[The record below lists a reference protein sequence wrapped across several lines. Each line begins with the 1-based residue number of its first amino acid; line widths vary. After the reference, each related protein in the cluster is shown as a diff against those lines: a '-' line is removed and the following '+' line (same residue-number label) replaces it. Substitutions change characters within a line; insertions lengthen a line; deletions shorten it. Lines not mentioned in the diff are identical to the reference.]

1 MDSGSIVISSQIIR
15 LFIQRRQIGSGY
27 VLVFVHSCVYVWCSG
42 WPHIG
47 CFIAVQQNDICP
59 VLHVPQQ
66 PVTNM
71 IGCSSV
77 LQFSLAR
84 SLSLRQAAATHGR
97 AMSCRPLYRSRS
109 LPQLHTVGSY
119 SEQLRRGVGGGTR
132 IVAAEVRQLLTLKQ
146 HYYPEGGWGWVV
158 VFVGVLVQL
167 LSHGL
172 HVASGVL
179 VGEVVRRFGGGVVI
193 PAGEYVL

>member
-1 MDSGSIVISSQIIR
+1 
-15 LFIQRRQIGSGY
+15 
-27 VLVFVHSCVYVWCSG
+27 
-42 WPHIG
+42 
-47 CFIAVQQNDICP
+47 
-59 VLHVPQQ
+59 
-66 PVTNM
+66 
-71 IGCSSV
+71 
-77 LQFSLAR
+77 
-84 SLSLRQAAATHGR
+84 
-97 AMSCRPLYRSRS
+97 
-109 LPQLHTVGSY
+109 VGSY
-119 SEQLRRGVGGGTR
+119 SEPLRRGGGGGTR